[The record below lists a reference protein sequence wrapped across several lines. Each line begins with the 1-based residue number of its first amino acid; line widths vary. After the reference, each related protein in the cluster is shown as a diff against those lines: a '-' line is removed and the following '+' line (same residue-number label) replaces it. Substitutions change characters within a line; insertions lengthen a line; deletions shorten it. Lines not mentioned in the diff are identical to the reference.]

1 MAAVAPPRE
10 PGPGAAHADPAAA
23 RPDPR
28 KILLVS
34 SSHINDD
41 GGVARVE
48 RYWTSAL
55 TLVHLEA
62 LTPKEFRV
70 EMVDDFMREPPLD
83 TDAGLVGVTAMGLQ
97 IGRAYRLAEHYRARG
112 RTVVMGGEWVSLNP
126 EQALRHCDA
135 IVKGEAEYAWPDLLA
150 DWQGGGLRRRVYA
163 SERLHD
169 LAGLP
174 PVDYTHLPLW
184 RPDLMRDKVYR
195 EYYFQFPLYVTRGC
209 PFRCEYCCVTR
220 FHGGTYRTR
229 PVGEVLRDVG
239 AIKALGSRS
248 ILFMDDNPV
257 ADRAYA
263 RELFRALIREEIRW
277 CSQCTV
283 QIAEDPELLDLA
295 AKSGCFLLSIG
306 FETIKQ
312 SNLAGLNKGWAR
324 AHEYARVIRAL
335 RRRGIQIVAL
345 IMIGLD
351 DDDPADFDRTLEFL
365 IRSKVPLA
373 KFHLPI
379 PYPGTPFYD
388 RMEKEGR
395 ILTRDWNRYH
405 YGSAVIR
412 PKRMTPETAEAKFWA
427 TYRDFFS
434 MRSILRRFFPP
445 APRHLK
451 IQMHYLTANLIFRKM
466 QREGRHPYLY

>member
-1 MAAVAPPRE
+1 MTDRR
-10 PGPGAAHADPAAA
+10 G
-23 RPDPR
+23 RP
-28 KILLVS
+28 KILLIS
-34 SSHINDD
+34 ASHFEPD
-41 GGVARVE
+41 GRVARVE

-62 LTPKEFRV
+62 LTPPDFAV
-70 EMVDDFMREPPLD
+70 EMVDDFMDEPPLD
-83 TDAGLVGVTAMGLQ
+83 TDADLVGITAMGLQ
-97 IGRAYRLAEHYRARG
+97 IGRAYWLADHYRARG
-112 RTVVMGGEWVSLNP
+112 IPVVMGGEWVSLNP
-126 EQALRHCDA
+126 EQALEHCDA
-135 IVKGEAEYAWPDLLA
+135 VVKGEAEFAWPELLA
-150 DWQGGGLRRRVYA
+150 DFQRGGFARRVYQG
-163 SERLHD
+163 EKLHD

-174 PVDYTHLPLW
+174 KPNLDHLPLW
-184 RPDLMRDKVYR
+184 RPELMREKVYR
-195 EYYFQFPLYVTRGC
+195 DYYFQFPLYVTRGC
-209 PFRCEYCCVTR
+209 PFRCDYCCITQ
-220 FHGGTYRTR
+220 FHEGTYRKR
-229 PVGEVLRDVG
+229 PIGDVLQDVD
-239 AIKALGSRS
+239 AIRAKGSRS

-257 ADRAYA
+257 ADRRYA
-263 RELFRALIREEIRW
+263 KELFRAMTPKEMRW

-283 QIAEDPELLDLA
+283 QIAEDEEMLDLA

-312 SNLAGLNKGWAR
+312 ENLDGINKPWATAR
-324 AHEYARVIRAL
+324 EYARLIRLL

-365 IRSKVPLA
+365 IRNKVPMA

-379 PYPGTPFYD
+379 PYPGTPFHD

-412 PKRMTPETAEAKFWA
+412 PNRMTPEMAEQKFWA
-427 TYRDFFS
+427 TYHDFFS

-445 APRHLK
+445 APRNLG

-466 QREGRHPYLY
+466 QRAGKHPYLY